1 MMTNKSRSYN
11 SKAKKQ
17 SSQHKHLQ
25 SINTKHKKCINL
37 YTQQAMIDAKEGNTI
52 KCDNFEDYLKHL
64 KWLQLSLRPAWVR
77 FPYRTRRSG

>member
-1 MMTNKSRSYN
+1 MMTNKARSYN

-25 SINTKHKKCINL
+25 SINTKHKKCINHCL
-37 YTQQAMIDAKEGNTI
+37 LGIKIDAKEGNTI

-64 KWLQLSLRPAWVR
+64 KFS
-77 FPYRTRRSG
+77 

>member
-11 SKAKKQ
+11 SKDKKQ

-25 SINTKHKKCINL
+25 SINTKHKKSINL

-64 KWLQLSLRPAWVR
+64 KFS
-77 FPYRTRRSG
+77 

>member
-25 SINTKHKKCINL
+25 SINTKHKKSINL

-64 KWLQLSLRPAWVR
+64 KFSESYQNSLRC
-77 FPYRTRRSG
+77 S

>member
-17 SSQHKHLQ
+17 SSQHKPLQ

-64 KWLQLSLRPAWVR
+64 KFS
-77 FPYRTRRSG
+77 